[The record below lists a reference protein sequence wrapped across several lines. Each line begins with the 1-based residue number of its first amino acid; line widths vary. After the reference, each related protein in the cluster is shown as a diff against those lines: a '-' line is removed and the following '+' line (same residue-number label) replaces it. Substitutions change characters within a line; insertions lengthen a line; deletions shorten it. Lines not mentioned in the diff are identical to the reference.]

1 MKSRQEKIVSEII
14 QGGSTDEKRA
24 AWRLMKTESA
34 RLEAEMVNVYLQA
47 QADIEREMLRLKDKD
62 LQTYH
67 TQARLNS
74 INKILEQMIGNSET
88 LANQLVTTNLL
99 EGKVRATANTNK
111 TGDALVQMVS
121 FNEVDNERVKRMVEQ
136 MMGKVQ
142 QAASLTRASVTKTIQ
157 NASVRANMQ
166 PLPPKSEKKSGDEK
180 ESKKPTVEE
189 IDSAQSPVSI
199 ESLQEEVEP
208 KRPQR
213 DYREK
218 PLTQAEIDEIKK
230 NPAMYAEKQS
240 KENVNYVYKIRNEYV
255 LGRREDD
262 KLREEAIK
270 AQIAKEAKG
279 SGAARAAREMFES
292 LKRNGISA
300 FIDRGGKKW
309 SLSNY
314 CIMSTRTTSRQSANF
329 GEVFAVPEHDL
340 YYIVPH
346 GSSCPICSKF
356 EGRVYSRSGKN
367 PNYPPLSKAFS
378 KIDPNGTDDLEN
390 TYMTIHPNCRHTI
403 VRYIERAQTPKQI
416 EEMRKKSN
424 ASFDIDQRT
433 EAQIREYKE
442 RERVA
447 ASHSAAVREYQQ
459 MMQVLS
465 VKDLGPFPAFE
476 RHRNANDAFY
486 KGLRDKYNKATQ
498 AAKQSNK

>member
-1 MKSRQEKIVSEII
+1 MKSRQEQIVAEVI

-24 AWRLMKTESA
+24 AWRLVKTESA
-34 RLEAEMVNVYLQA
+34 RLEAELVNVYLQA
-47 QADIEREMLRLKDKD
+47 QSDVERELLRLKDKD

-74 INKILEQMIGNSET
+74 INKILEQMVGNSEI
-88 LANQLVTTNLL
+88 LANQLVHTNVL
-99 EGKVRATANTNK
+99 EGKIRATANTNK
-111 TGDALVQMVS
+111 TGDELVAMVS

-136 MMGKVQ
+136 MVSKVQ
-142 QAASLTRASVTKTIQ
+142 SAASLTRASVNNTIQ
-157 NASVRANMQ
+157 NASIRANMT
-166 PLPPKSEKKSGDEK
+166 PPKPLKPESKGEKDK
-180 ESKKPTVEE
+180 ESKLTNAE
-189 IDSAQSPVSI
+189 IEDGQSPQSI
-199 ESLQEEVEP
+199 ETSPQQVEALKP
-208 KRPQR
+208 KRE
-213 DYREK
+213 YVWK
-218 PLTQAEIDEIKK
+218 PLSKQEIDEIKK
-230 NPAMYAEKQS
+230 NPALYANKVS
-240 KENVNYVYKIRNEYV
+240 KENVAEIQRIRNEYV
-255 LGRREDD
+255 IGRREDD

-270 AQIAKEAKG
+270 AQISKEAKG
-279 SGAARAAREMFES
+279 SGAAKAAREMFES
-292 LKRNGISA
+292 LKRNGVSA
-300 FIDRGGKKW
+300 FTDRGGRRW

-403 VRYIERAQTPKQI
+403 IRYIERAQSPKQI

-424 ASFDIDQRT
+424 ASFDIDTRT
-433 EAQIREYKE
+433 EEQIREYKE

-447 ASHSAAVREYQQ
+447 AIHSAAVREYQQ
-459 MMQVLS
+459 MLPVLGMK
-465 VKDLGPFPAFE
+465 VLGPFPVFE
-476 RHRNANDAFY
+476 RHKQNNDAAY
-486 KGLRDKYNKATQ
+486 KELRKKYNESTKAD
-498 AAKQSNK
+498 K